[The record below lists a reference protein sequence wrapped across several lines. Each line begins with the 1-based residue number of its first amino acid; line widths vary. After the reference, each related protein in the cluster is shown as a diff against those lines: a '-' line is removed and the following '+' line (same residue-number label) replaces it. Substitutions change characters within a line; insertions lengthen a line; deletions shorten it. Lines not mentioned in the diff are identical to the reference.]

1 MRGVRL
7 ARVEAN
13 VITVIPHNVNM
24 HRARLHT
31 AILFCSPYKTL
42 LFCAVLSM
50 FWEINGV
57 TPFYENIRCR
67 RVCVRDFKETHLRV
81 RGERKQ

>member
-1 MRGVRL
+1 MSGDRL

-31 AILFCSPYKTL
+31 AILFCSPYKNL
-42 LFCAVLSM
+42 IFCAVLSM
-50 FWEINGV
+50 FGEIDGV
-57 TPFYENIRCR
+57 TPCYENIRWRCR
-67 RVCVRDFKETHLRV
+67 RVCVRD
-81 RGERKQ
+81 